1 MRNCHNPLIPRGL
14 KIAFAFN
21 FLWINLSET
30 LRYLLVVRPMLLE
43 AFPEDPKV
51 APVDW
56 PTLMIWGLW
65 DLLLIIAATGF
76 YWLWLQRFGAGI
88 SQILSGSLALSLTL
102 FGLLWLGIANMGLAP
117 IDLLWVALPL
127 AWIEQ
132 AIACAI
138 VAWALRRANY
148 SPSSIRS
155 M

>member
-1 MRNCHNPLIPRGL
+1 MPNSQTPLIPRGL
-14 KIAFAFN
+14 RIAFGLN

-43 AFPEDPKV
+43 AHPFEGSV

-56 PTLMIWGLW
+56 STLMIWGLW
-65 DLLLIIAATGF
+65 DLVLIVAASGF
-76 YWLWLQRFGAGI
+76 YWLWLRQFGPGL
-88 SQILSGSLALSLTL
+88 SQILSGSLAFSATV

-127 AWIEQ
+127 AWVEQ
-132 AIACAI
+132 GVACSI
-138 VAWALRRANY
+138 VAWAMQRANY